1 MFFILFLLFIR
12 KPSGYSWSLYVC
24 FVFFFAF
31 FTLQK
36 NTSLIFHRCLITH
49 LLNIVGLFLD
59 GFLVNRIVYDLVKKN
74 SPFVTVW
81 LYSRNLDPCLHICR
95 LNDWQL
101 QFNKKTLLFVYC
113 WTKAFFC
120 DWGIF
125 GCRKC
130 KIKCVIWWNHYNND
144 QHKRKLWQW

>member
-1 MFFILFLLFIR
+1 MFVFLLFLFIWE
-12 KPSGYSWSLYVC
+12 PSRYCRSLC
-24 FVFFFAF
+24 ICLVFFFAF

-49 LLNIVGLFLD
+49 LLNIMSLFFHC
-59 GFLVNRIVYDLVKKN
+59 FLVNCTVYYLVKKN

-81 LYSRNLDPCLHICR
+81 LYRCNLDPCLHIWR

-101 QFNKKTLLFVYC
+101 QFNKKTLFFVDC
-113 WTKAFFC
+113 WTVALFC
-120 DWGIF
+120 DWRIF